1 MAGWSYMLCYFDHEC
16 RPFGE
21 AGFVDFVLNGFV
33 MANETD
39 TTTTASNG
47 PSPIP
52 VNESLAMSDATV
64 MDSDEAKL

>member
-39 TTTTASNG
+39 AAATARTVGVSA
-47 PSPIP
+47 PSP
-52 VNESLAMSDATV
+52 VNDSLVVSDV
-64 MDSDEAKL
+64 SGVKL